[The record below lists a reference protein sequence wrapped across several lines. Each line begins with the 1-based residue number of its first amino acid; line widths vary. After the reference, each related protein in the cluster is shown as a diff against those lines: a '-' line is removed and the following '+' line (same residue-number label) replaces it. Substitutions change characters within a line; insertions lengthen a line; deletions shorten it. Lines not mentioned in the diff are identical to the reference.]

1 MEKQVAWGILGT
13 GSIAHTFAKA
23 VGESKTGR
31 LVAIGSRSQESA
43 DKFGDEF
50 DVPHRHATYEELLSN
65 PEVQAVYIST
75 PHPQHAEWAIKTADA
90 GKHILCEKP
99 LTMNYPEAMAVVEA
113 AVRNDVFLM
122 EAFMYRCHPQTA
134 KLVELIREGAIG
146 QVRVIQADFSFH
158 GGYNP
163 ESRLLNPELGGGGIL
178 DVGCYCASMARLIA
192 GAHRAKTSLTR
203 FRCRPWGTWAAP
215 VSMNI
220 PLPRCNSPAAFW
232 RSCLPVCRSTA
243 PARCAFM
250 VAKAASLCPR
260 RGSAARRMGK
270 SRS

>member
-13 GSIAHTFAKA
+13 GNIARTFAKA

-43 DKFGDEF
+43 DKFGSEF
-50 DVPHRHATYEELLSN
+50 EVLHRHATYEELLSN

-134 KLVELIREGAIG
+134 RLVELVREGSIG
-146 QVRVIQADFSFH
+146 DVRVIESNFSFNTDANRSH
-158 GGYNP
+158 
-163 ESRLLNPELGGGGIL
+163 
-178 DVGCYCASMARLIA
+178 RLI
-192 GAHRAKTSLTR
+192 S
-203 FRCRPWGTWAAP
+203 
-215 VSMNI
+215 
-220 PLPRCNSPAAFW
+220 
-232 RSCLPVCRSTA
+232 
-243 PARCAFM
+243 
-250 VAKAASLCPR
+250 
-260 RGSAARRMGK
+260 
-270 SRS
+270 